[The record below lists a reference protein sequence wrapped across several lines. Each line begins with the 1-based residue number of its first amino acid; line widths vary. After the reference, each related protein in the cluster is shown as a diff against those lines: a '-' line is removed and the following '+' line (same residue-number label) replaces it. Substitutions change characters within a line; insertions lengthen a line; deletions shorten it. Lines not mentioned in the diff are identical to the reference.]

1 MLPGGCPHWPLP
13 LPLPLAHMAGVA
25 DLFNPPERSK
35 SAAFQVSIAFAA
47 LS

>member
-1 MLPGGCPHWPLP
+1 MLPGGCPCWP

-25 DLFNPPERSK
+25 DLFDPPERSK
-35 SAAFQVSIAFAA
+35 SAAFRVSTAFAA